1 MKKLYRLK
9 IVMVSKYTAGGWV
22 KYGDLIKDIRRK
34 SDRPLKIAPEK
45 LGKQHYKFL
54 NDKVSAKIMVVPN
67 RSSALVA
74 KIKACLEQNR
84 EFVNFKAPDPNRETM
99 NMLDNQGRYLASEI
113 SCFPEPNVNS
123 INHTSEFILNEGWC
137 KQKSTGCWLYQKNQP
152 TSKLPANA
160 NMEIMSEKVRK
171 TKVKPERIQRRKA
184 GRDRAGQEEIEAAL
198 RESEVKNR
206 SLLNAIPDL
215 VFRLNQKGI
224 FLDYFPAKDDQNAPD
239 PNQFIGKNIDEV
251 LSEDLALWTRYYLE
265 RTLTTGEPQVGEYNL
280 RENNTW
286 KHYEARYVP
295 FGSTEVIAIIRDIT
309 IRKQMEADL
318 RLSQVRERDRAR
330 QVEQTLQQ
338 LQQTQ
343 SQLIQAEKMSALGN
357 MVAGIAHEINNP
369 ISFIYGNVEPAIEY
383 IEDLL
388 KLVMLYQQ
396 HYNPPALPIQKHL
409 ENIDLDFL
417 ISDLPKLLSSMK
429 MGAERIK
436 EIVKSLRNFS
446 RLDEGEKK
454 PVDIHEG
461 IDSTL
466 LILQHRLKA
475 QSDRPRIIVEK
486 NYGNIPKI
494 ECYAGLMNQVF
505 MNIISNAIDA
515 LESNYLSQ
523 NDDKIKE
530 LRISISSQISPDN
543 FLAISIADNG
553 PGISQ
558 EIQKKLF
565 DPFFTTK
572 PVGKG
577 TGLGLSISYSIVE
590 KHGGQL
596 ECISEVGK
604 GTEFI
609 IKIPLKVAE
618 AASS

>member
-1 MKKLYRLK
+1 ML
-9 IVMVSKYTAGGWV
+9 SKYTAGGSV
-22 KYGDLIKDIRRK
+22 KYRDLIKDIRRK
-34 SDRPLKIAPEK
+34 SDRSLEIRHQEMESHH
-45 LGKQHYKFL
+45 QT
-54 NDKVSAKIMVVPN
+54 
-67 RSSALVA
+67 LVKGRVDAAATNTAQTLAA
-74 KIKACLEQNR
+74 KIKTFLEGKRKFINYNDPINDR
-84 EFVNFKAPDPNRETM
+84 ENM
-99 NMLDNQGRYLASEI
+99 NILENKDRYLALELNGS
-113 SCFPEPNVNS
+113 PEQHSNLMNDEKV
-123 INHTSEFILNEGWC
+123 FVLNEGLC
-137 KQKSTGCWLYQKNQP
+137 KQKSPGRWSGKKNGQNP
-152 TSKLPANA
+152 EFRTNA
-160 NMEIMSEKVRK
+160 ERQIMTEKIRGK
-171 TKVKPERIQRRKA
+171 NPSHDISISPNIF
-184 GRDRAGQEEIEAAL
+184 GDRHLIEAAL
-198 RESEVKNR
+198 WESEIKNR

-215 VFRLNQKGI
+215 VFRLNQQGI
-224 FLDYFPAKDDQNAPD
+224 FLDYFPAKDDLNAPE
-239 PNQFIGKNIDEV
+239 PEHFIGKSIDEA
-251 LSEDLALWTRYYLE
+251 LSEDLALWTRCYLE
-265 RTLTTGEPQVGEYNL
+265 KTLATGQPQVGEYNL

-343 SQLIQAEKMSALGN
+343 SQLIQAEKMSALGS

-369 ISFIYGNVEPAIEY
+369 ISFIYGNVAPAIEY
-383 IEDLL
+383 IQDLL
-388 KLVMLYQQ
+388 ELVMLYQQ
-396 HYNPPALPIQKHL
+396 HHNPPDLAIQKHL
-409 ENIDLDFL
+409 ENIELDFL
-417 ISDLPKLLSSMK
+417 IEDLPKLLSSMK

-461 IDSTL
+461 IDNTL

-475 QSDRPRIIVEK
+475 QSDRKAITVEK
-486 NYGNIPKI
+486 NYGAIPKI

-505 MNIISNAIDA
+505 MNILSNAIDA
-515 LESNYLSQ
+515 LESCHINQNYDSSKALGIQ
-523 NDDKIKE
+523 
-530 LRISISSQISPDN
+530 ISSKISPDN
-543 FLAISIADNG
+543 FLVISIADNG
-553 PGISQ
+553 PGIPE
-558 EIQKKLF
+558 EIKTRLF

-596 ECISEVGK
+596 QCISEVGK
-604 GTEFI
+604 GTKFI
-609 IKIPLKVAE
+609 IQIPLQLSE
-618 AASS
+618 A

>member
-1 MKKLYRLK
+1 ML
-9 IVMVSKYTAGGWV
+9 SKYTAGGSV
-22 KYGDLIKDIRRK
+22 KYRDLIKDIRRK
-34 SDRPLKIAPEK
+34 SDRSLEIRHQEMESHH
-45 LGKQHYKFL
+45 QT
-54 NDKVSAKIMVVPN
+54 
-67 RSSALVA
+67 LVKGRVDAAATNTAQTLAA
-74 KIKACLEQNR
+74 KIKTFLEGKRKFINFNDPINDR
-84 EFVNFKAPDPNRETM
+84 ENM
-99 NMLDNQGRYLASEI
+99 NILENKDRYLALELNGS
-113 SCFPEPNVNS
+113 PEQHSNLMNDEKV
-123 INHTSEFILNEGWC
+123 FVLNEGLC
-137 KQKSTGCWLYQKNQP
+137 KQKSPGRWSGKKNGQNP
-152 TSKLPANA
+152 EFRTNA
-160 NMEIMSEKVRK
+160 ERQIMTEKIRGK
-171 TKVKPERIQRRKA
+171 NPSHDISISPNIF
-184 GRDRAGQEEIEAAL
+184 GDRHLIEAAL
-198 RESEVKNR
+198 WESEIKNR

-215 VFRLNQKGI
+215 VFRLNQQGI
-224 FLDYFPAKDDQNAPD
+224 FLDYFPAKDDLNAPE
-239 PNQFIGKNIDEV
+239 PEHFIGKSIDEA
-251 LSEDLALWTRYYLE
+251 LSEDLALWTRCYLE
-265 RTLTTGEPQVGEYNL
+265 KTLATGQPQVGEYNL

-343 SQLIQAEKMSALGN
+343 SQLIQAEKMSALGS

-369 ISFIYGNVEPAIEY
+369 ISFIYGNVAPAIEY
-383 IEDLL
+383 IQDLL
-388 KLVMLYQQ
+388 ELVMLYQQ
-396 HYNPPALPIQKHL
+396 HHNPPDLAIQKHL
-409 ENIDLDFL
+409 ENIELDFL
-417 ISDLPKLLSSMK
+417 IEDLPKLLSSMK

-461 IDSTL
+461 IDNTL

-475 QSDRPRIIVEK
+475 QSARQAITVEK
-486 NYGNIPKI
+486 NYGAIPKI

-505 MNIISNAIDA
+505 MNILSNAIDA
-515 LESNYLSQ
+515 LESCHINQNYDSSKALGIQ
-523 NDDKIKE
+523 
-530 LRISISSQISPDN
+530 ISSKISPDN
-543 FLAISIADNG
+543 FLVISIADNG
-553 PGISQ
+553 PGIPE
-558 EIQKKLF
+558 EIKTRLF

-596 ECISEVGK
+596 QCISEVGK
-604 GTEFI
+604 GTKFI
-609 IKIPLKVAE
+609 IQIPLQLSDA
-618 AASS
+618 

>member
-1 MKKLYRLK
+1 ML
-9 IVMVSKYTAGGWV
+9 SKYTAGGSV
-22 KYGDLIKDIRRK
+22 KYRDLIKDIRRK
-34 SDRPLKIAPEK
+34 SDRSLEIRHQEMESHH
-45 LGKQHYKFL
+45 QT
-54 NDKVSAKIMVVPN
+54 
-67 RSSALVA
+67 LVKGRVDAAATNTAQTLAA
-74 KIKACLEQNR
+74 KIKTFLEGKRKFINYNDPINDR
-84 EFVNFKAPDPNRETM
+84 ENM
-99 NMLDNQGRYLASEI
+99 NILENKDRYLALELNGS
-113 SCFPEPNVNS
+113 PEQHSNLMNDEKV
-123 INHTSEFILNEGWC
+123 FVLNEGLC
-137 KQKSTGCWLYQKNQP
+137 KQKSPGRWSGKKNGQNP
-152 TSKLPANA
+152 EFRTNA
-160 NMEIMSEKVRK
+160 ERQIMTEKIRGK
-171 TKVKPERIQRRKA
+171 NPSHDISISPNIF
-184 GRDRAGQEEIEAAL
+184 GDRHLIEAAL
-198 RESEVKNR
+198 WESEIKNR

-215 VFRLNQKGI
+215 VFRLNQQGI
-224 FLDYFPAKDDQNAPD
+224 FLDYFPAKDDLNAPE
-239 PNQFIGKNIDEV
+239 PEHFIGKSIDEA
-251 LSEDLALWTRYYLE
+251 LSEDLALWTRCYLE
-265 RTLTTGEPQVGEYNL
+265 KTLATGQPQVGEYNL

-343 SQLIQAEKMSALGN
+343 SQLIQAEKMSALGS

-369 ISFIYGNVEPAIEY
+369 ISFIYGNVAPAIEY
-383 IEDLL
+383 IQDLL
-388 KLVMLYQQ
+388 ELVMLYQQ
-396 HYNPPALPIQKHL
+396 HHNPPDLAIQKHL
-409 ENIDLDFL
+409 ENIELDFL
-417 ISDLPKLLSSMK
+417 IEDLPKLLSSMK

-461 IDSTL
+461 IDNTL

-475 QSDRPRIIVEK
+475 QSARQAITVEK
-486 NYGNIPKI
+486 NYGAIPKI

-505 MNIISNAIDA
+505 MNILSNAIDA
-515 LESNYLSQ
+515 LESCHINQNYDSSKALGIQ
-523 NDDKIKE
+523 
-530 LRISISSQISPDN
+530 ISSKISPDN
-543 FLAISIADNG
+543 FLVISIADNG
-553 PGISQ
+553 PGIPE
-558 EIQKKLF
+558 EIKTRLF

-596 ECISEVGK
+596 QCISEVGK
-604 GTEFI
+604 GTKFI
-609 IKIPLKVAE
+609 IQIPLQLSDA
-618 AASS
+618 

>member
-1 MKKLYRLK
+1 ML
-9 IVMVSKYTAGGWV
+9 SKYTAGGSV
-22 KYGDLIKDIRRK
+22 KYRDLIKDIRRK
-34 SDRPLKIAPEK
+34 SDRSLEIRHQEMESHH
-45 LGKQHYKFL
+45 QT
-54 NDKVSAKIMVVPN
+54 
-67 RSSALVA
+67 LVKGRVDAAATNTAQTLAA
-74 KIKACLEQNR
+74 KIKTFLEGKRKFINYNDPINDR
-84 EFVNFKAPDPNRETM
+84 ENM
-99 NMLDNQGRYLASEI
+99 NILENKDRYLALELNGS
-113 SCFPEPNVNS
+113 PEQHSNLMNDEKV
-123 INHTSEFILNEGWC
+123 FVLNEGLC
-137 KQKSTGCWLYQKNQP
+137 KQKSPGRWSGKKNGQNP
-152 TSKLPANA
+152 EFRTNA
-160 NMEIMSEKVRK
+160 ERQIMTEKIRGK
-171 TKVKPERIQRRKA
+171 NPSHDISISPNIF
-184 GRDRAGQEEIEAAL
+184 GDRHLIEAAL
-198 RESEVKNR
+198 WESEIKNR

-215 VFRLNQKGI
+215 VFRLNQQGI
-224 FLDYFPAKDDQNAPD
+224 FLDYFPAKDDLNAPE
-239 PNQFIGKNIDEV
+239 PEHFIGKSIDEA
-251 LSEDLALWTRYYLE
+251 LSEDLALWTRCYLE
-265 RTLTTGEPQVGEYNL
+265 KTLATGQPQVGEYNL

-343 SQLIQAEKMSALGN
+343 SQLIQAEKMSALGS

-369 ISFIYGNVEPAIEY
+369 ISFIYGNVAPAIEY
-383 IEDLL
+383 IQDLL
-388 KLVMLYQQ
+388 ELVMLYQQ
-396 HYNPPALPIQKHL
+396 HHNPPDLAIQKHL
-409 ENIDLDFL
+409 ENIELDFL
-417 ISDLPKLLSSMK
+417 IEDLPKLLSSMK

-461 IDSTL
+461 IDNTL

-475 QSDRPRIIVEK
+475 QSDRKAITVEK
-486 NYGNIPKI
+486 NYGAIPKI

-505 MNIISNAIDA
+505 MNILSNAIDA
-515 LESNYLSQ
+515 LESCHINQNYDSSKALGIQ
-523 NDDKIKE
+523 
-530 LRISISSQISPDN
+530 ISSKISPDN
-543 FLAISIADNG
+543 FLVISIADNG
-553 PGISQ
+553 PGIPE
-558 EIQKKLF
+558 EIKTRLF

-596 ECISEVGK
+596 QCISEVGK
-604 GTEFI
+604 GTKFI
-609 IKIPLKVAE
+609 IQIPLQLSDA
-618 AASS
+618 

>member
-1 MKKLYRLK
+1 ML
-9 IVMVSKYTAGGWV
+9 SKYTAGGSV
-22 KYGDLIKDIRRK
+22 KYRDLIKDIRRK
-34 SDRPLKIAPEK
+34 SDRSLEIRHQEMESHH
-45 LGKQHYKFL
+45 QT
-54 NDKVSAKIMVVPN
+54 
-67 RSSALVA
+67 LVKGRVDAAATNTAQTLAA
-74 KIKACLEQNR
+74 KIKTFLEGKRKFINFNDPINDR
-84 EFVNFKAPDPNRETM
+84 ENM
-99 NMLDNQGRYLASEI
+99 NILENKDRYLALELNGS
-113 SCFPEPNVNS
+113 PEQHSNLMNDEKV
-123 INHTSEFILNEGWC
+123 FVLNEGLC
-137 KQKSTGCWLYQKNQP
+137 KQKSPGRWSGKKNGQNP
-152 TSKLPANA
+152 EFRTNA
-160 NMEIMSEKVRK
+160 ERQIMTEKIRGK
-171 TKVKPERIQRRKA
+171 NPSHDISISPNIF
-184 GRDRAGQEEIEAAL
+184 GDRHLIEAAL
-198 RESEVKNR
+198 WESEIKNR

-215 VFRLNQKGI
+215 VFRLNQQGI
-224 FLDYFPAKDDQNAPD
+224 FLDYFPAKDDLNAPE
-239 PNQFIGKNIDEV
+239 PEHFIGKSIDEA
-251 LSEDLALWTRYYLE
+251 LSEDLALWTRCYLE
-265 RTLTTGEPQVGEYNL
+265 KTLATGQPQVGEYNL

-343 SQLIQAEKMSALGN
+343 SQLIQAEKMSALGS

-369 ISFIYGNVEPAIEY
+369 ISFIYGNVAPAIEY
-383 IEDLL
+383 IQDLL
-388 KLVMLYQQ
+388 ELVMLYQQ
-396 HYNPPALPIQKHL
+396 HHNPPDLAIQKHL
-409 ENIDLDFL
+409 ENIELDFL
-417 ISDLPKLLSSMK
+417 IEDLPKLLSSMK

-461 IDSTL
+461 IDNTL

-475 QSDRPRIIVEK
+475 QSARQAITVEK
-486 NYGNIPKI
+486 NYGAIPKI

-505 MNIISNAIDA
+505 MNILSNAIDA
-515 LESNYLSQ
+515 LESCHINQNYDSSKALGIQ
-523 NDDKIKE
+523 
-530 LRISISSQISPDN
+530 ISSKISPDN
-543 FLAISIADNG
+543 FLVISIADNG
-553 PGISQ
+553 PGIPE
-558 EIQKKLF
+558 EIKTRLF

-596 ECISEVGK
+596 QCISEVGK
-604 GTEFI
+604 GTKFI
-609 IKIPLKVAE
+609 IQIPLQLSE
-618 AASS
+618 A

>member
-1 MKKLYRLK
+1 ML
-9 IVMVSKYTAGGWV
+9 SKYTAGGSV
-22 KYGDLIKDIRRK
+22 KYRDLIKDIRRK
-34 SDRPLKIAPEK
+34 SDRSLEIRHQEMESHH
-45 LGKQHYKFL
+45 QT
-54 NDKVSAKIMVVPN
+54 
-67 RSSALVA
+67 LVKGRVDAAATNTAQTLAA
-74 KIKACLEQNR
+74 KIKTFLEGKRKFINYNDPINDR
-84 EFVNFKAPDPNRETM
+84 ENM
-99 NMLDNQGRYLASEI
+99 NILENKDRYLALELNGS
-113 SCFPEPNVNS
+113 PEQHSNLMNDEKV
-123 INHTSEFILNEGWC
+123 FVLNEGLC
-137 KQKSTGCWLYQKNQP
+137 KQKSPGRWSGKKNGQNP
-152 TSKLPANA
+152 EFRTNA
-160 NMEIMSEKVRK
+160 ERQIMTEKIRGK
-171 TKVKPERIQRRKA
+171 NPSHDISISPNIF
-184 GRDRAGQEEIEAAL
+184 GDRHLIEAAL
-198 RESEVKNR
+198 WESEIKNR

-215 VFRLNQKGI
+215 VFRLNQQGI
-224 FLDYFPAKDDQNAPD
+224 FLDYFPAKDDLNAPE
-239 PNQFIGKNIDEV
+239 PEHFIGKSIDEA
-251 LSEDLALWTRYYLE
+251 LSEDLALWTRCYLE
-265 RTLTTGEPQVGEYNL
+265 KTLATGQPQVGEYNL

-343 SQLIQAEKMSALGN
+343 SQLIQAEKMSALGS

-369 ISFIYGNVEPAIEY
+369 ISFIYGNVAPAIEY
-383 IEDLL
+383 IQDLL
-388 KLVMLYQQ
+388 ELVMLYQQ
-396 HYNPPALPIQKHL
+396 HHNPPDLAIQKHL
-409 ENIDLDFL
+409 ENIELDFL
-417 ISDLPKLLSSMK
+417 IEDLPKLLSSMK

-461 IDSTL
+461 IDNTL

-475 QSDRPRIIVEK
+475 QSARQAITVEK
-486 NYGNIPKI
+486 NYGAIPKI

-505 MNIISNAIDA
+505 MNILSNAIDA
-515 LESNYLSQ
+515 LESCHINQNYDSSKALGIQ
-523 NDDKIKE
+523 
-530 LRISISSQISPDN
+530 ISSKISPDN
-543 FLAISIADNG
+543 FLVISIADNG
-553 PGISQ
+553 PGIPE
-558 EIQKKLF
+558 EIKTRLF

-596 ECISEVGK
+596 QCISEVGK
-604 GTEFI
+604 GTKFI
-609 IKIPLKVAE
+609 IQIPLQLSE
-618 AASS
+618 A

>member
-1 MKKLYRLK
+1 ML
-9 IVMVSKYTAGGWV
+9 SKYTAGGSV
-22 KYGDLIKDIRRK
+22 KYRDLIKDIRRK
-34 SDRPLKIAPEK
+34 SDRSLEIRHQEMESHH
-45 LGKQHYKFL
+45 QT
-54 NDKVSAKIMVVPN
+54 
-67 RSSALVA
+67 LVKGRVDAAATNTAQTLAA
-74 KIKACLEQNR
+74 KIKTFLEGKRKFINFNDPINDR
-84 EFVNFKAPDPNRETM
+84 ENM
-99 NMLDNQGRYLASEI
+99 NILENKDRYLALELNGS
-113 SCFPEPNVNS
+113 PEQHSNLMNDEKV
-123 INHTSEFILNEGWC
+123 FVLNEGLC
-137 KQKSTGCWLYQKNQP
+137 KQKSPGRWSGKKNGQNP
-152 TSKLPANA
+152 EFRTNA
-160 NMEIMSEKVRK
+160 ERQIMTEKIRGK
-171 TKVKPERIQRRKA
+171 NPSHDISISPNIF
-184 GRDRAGQEEIEAAL
+184 GDRHLIEAAL
-198 RESEVKNR
+198 WESEIKNR

-215 VFRLNQKGI
+215 VFRLNQQGI
-224 FLDYFPAKDDQNAPD
+224 FLDYFPAKDDLNAPE
-239 PNQFIGKNIDEV
+239 PEHFIGKSIDEA
-251 LSEDLALWTRYYLE
+251 LSEDLALWTRCYLE
-265 RTLTTGEPQVGEYNL
+265 KTLATGQPQVGEYNL

-343 SQLIQAEKMSALGN
+343 SQLIQAEKMSALGS

-369 ISFIYGNVEPAIEY
+369 ISFIYGNVAPAIEY
-383 IEDLL
+383 IQDLL
-388 KLVMLYQQ
+388 ELVMLYQQ
-396 HYNPPALPIQKHL
+396 HHNPPDLAIQKHL
-409 ENIDLDFL
+409 ENIELDFL
-417 ISDLPKLLSSMK
+417 IEDLPKLLYSMK

-461 IDSTL
+461 IDNTL

-475 QSDRPRIIVEK
+475 QSARQAITVEK
-486 NYGNIPKI
+486 NYGAIPKI

-505 MNIISNAIDA
+505 MNILSNAIDA
-515 LESNYLSQ
+515 LESCHINQNYDSSKALGIQ
-523 NDDKIKE
+523 
-530 LRISISSQISPDN
+530 ISSKISPDN
-543 FLAISIADNG
+543 FLVISIADNG
-553 PGISQ
+553 PGIPE
-558 EIQKKLF
+558 EIKTRLF

-596 ECISEVGK
+596 QCISEVGK
-604 GTEFI
+604 GTKFI
-609 IKIPLKVAE
+609 IQIPLQLSDA
-618 AASS
+618 

>member
-1 MKKLYRLK
+1 ML
-9 IVMVSKYTAGGWV
+9 SKYTGGGSV
-22 KYGDLIKDIRRK
+22 KYRDLIKNIRKK
-34 SDRPLKIAPEK
+34 SDRNLKNHQKNSHQEMGNHHQTLVKGQVPAK
-45 LGKQHYKFL
+45 TMA
-54 NDKVSAKIMVVPN
+54 VSN
-67 RSSALVA
+67 SAGLLAA
-74 KIKACLEQNR
+74 KIKTFLE
-84 EFVNFKAPDPNRETM
+84 EKGKLVNFSTPIKDSKPM
-99 NMLDNQGRYLASEI
+99 NILENQARRYL
-113 SCFPEPNVNS
+113 
-123 INHTSEFILNEGWC
+123 TSELNGSRTQHLTLTNDASVFVLDEGFC
-137 KQKSTGCWLYQKNQP
+137 QQKCTGRWLPKSPKYFGYFGQDAELRPNYDVK
-152 TSKLPANA
+152 
-160 NMEIMSEKVRK
+160 IMSEKNSRSEVNQE
-171 TKVKPERIQRRKA
+171 VVNLPETI
-184 GRDRAGQEEIEAAL
+184 RDRVHPTQIEAAL
-198 RESEVKNR
+198 WESEIKNR

-215 VFRLNQKGI
+215 VFRLNQSGI
-224 FLDYFPAKDDQNAPD
+224 FLDYFPAKDDENAPD
-239 PNQFIGKNIDEV
+239 PEKFIGKNLDEV
-251 LSEDLALWTRYYLE
+251 LSEDLALWTRCYLE
-265 RTLTTGEPQVGEYNL
+265 KTLATGEPQVGEYNL

-330 QVEQTLQQ
+330 QLEQALQQ

-343 SQLIQAEKMSALGN
+343 TQLIQAEKMSALGS

-369 ISFIYGNVEPAIEY
+369 ISFIYGNVAPAIEY

-388 KLVMLYQQ
+388 ELVMLYQQ
-396 HYNPPALPIQKHL
+396 HHSPPDLAIQKHL

-417 ISDLPKLLSSMK
+417 IEDLPKLLSSMK
-429 MGAERIK
+429 MGAERIR

-461 IDSTL
+461 IDNTL
-466 LILQHRLKA
+466 LILQHRLKS
-475 QSDRPRIIVEK
+475 QSDRRAITVEK
-486 NYGNIPKI
+486 DYGTLPKI

-515 LESNYLSQ
+515 LESDLNQ
-523 NDDKIKE
+523 NPETIKAPVI
-530 LRISISSQISPDN
+530 RISTKISPDN
-543 FLAISIADNG
+543 NFLLISIADNG
-553 PGISQ
+553 SGIPL
-558 EIQKKLF
+558 EIQQRLF

-596 ECISEVGK
+596 KCISEVGQ
-604 GTEFI
+604 GTEFLI
-609 IKIPLKVAE
+609 QIPLQTSQA
-618 AASS
+618 

>member
-1 MKKLYRLK
+1 ML
-9 IVMVSKYTAGGWV
+9 SKYTAGGSV
-22 KYGDLIKDIRRK
+22 KYRDLIKDIRRK
-34 SDRPLKIAPEK
+34 SDRSLEIRHQEMESHH
-45 LGKQHYKFL
+45 QT
-54 NDKVSAKIMVVPN
+54 
-67 RSSALVA
+67 LVKGRVDAAATNTAQTLAA
-74 KIKACLEQNR
+74 KIKTFLEGKRKFINFNDPINDR
-84 EFVNFKAPDPNRETM
+84 ENM
-99 NMLDNQGRYLASEI
+99 NILENKDRYLALELNGS
-113 SCFPEPNVNS
+113 PEQHSNLMNDEKV
-123 INHTSEFILNEGWC
+123 FVLNEGLC
-137 KQKSTGCWLYQKNQP
+137 KQKSPGRWSGKKNGQNP
-152 TSKLPANA
+152 EFRTNA
-160 NMEIMSEKVRK
+160 ERQIMTEKIRGK
-171 TKVKPERIQRRKA
+171 NPSHDISISPNIF
-184 GRDRAGQEEIEAAL
+184 GDRHLIEAAL
-198 RESEVKNR
+198 WESEIKNR

-215 VFRLNQKGI
+215 VFRLNQQGI
-224 FLDYFPAKDDQNAPD
+224 FLDYFPAKDDLNAPE
-239 PNQFIGKNIDEV
+239 PEHFIGKSIDEA
-251 LSEDLALWTRYYLE
+251 LSEDLALWTRCYLE
-265 RTLTTGEPQVGEYNL
+265 KTLATGQPQVGEYNL

-343 SQLIQAEKMSALGN
+343 SQLIQAEKMSALGS

-369 ISFIYGNVEPAIEY
+369 ISFIYGNVAPAIEY
-383 IEDLL
+383 IQDLL
-388 KLVMLYQQ
+388 ELVMLYQQ
-396 HYNPPALPIQKHL
+396 HHNPPDLAIQKHL
-409 ENIDLDFL
+409 ENIELDFL
-417 ISDLPKLLSSMK
+417 IEDLPKLLSSMK

-461 IDSTL
+461 IDNTL

-475 QSDRPRIIVEK
+475 QSDRKAITVEK
-486 NYGNIPKI
+486 NYGAIPKI

-505 MNIISNAIDA
+505 MNILSNAIDA
-515 LESNYLSQ
+515 LESCHINQNYDSSKALGIQ
-523 NDDKIKE
+523 
-530 LRISISSQISPDN
+530 ISSKISPDN
-543 FLAISIADNG
+543 FLVISIADNG
-553 PGISQ
+553 PGIPE
-558 EIQKKLF
+558 EIKTRLF

-596 ECISEVGK
+596 QCISEVGK
-604 GTEFI
+604 GTKFI
-609 IKIPLKVAE
+609 IQIPLQLSE
-618 AASS
+618 A

>member
-1 MKKLYRLK
+1 ML
-9 IVMVSKYTAGGWV
+9 SKYTAGGSV
-22 KYGDLIKDIRRK
+22 KYRDLIKDIRRK
-34 SDRPLKIAPEK
+34 SDRSLEIRHQEMESHH
-45 LGKQHYKFL
+45 QT
-54 NDKVSAKIMVVPN
+54 
-67 RSSALVA
+67 LVKGRVDAAATNTAQTLAA
-74 KIKACLEQNR
+74 KIKTFLEGKRKFINFNDPINDR
-84 EFVNFKAPDPNRETM
+84 ENM
-99 NMLDNQGRYLASEI
+99 NILENKDRYLALELNGS
-113 SCFPEPNVNS
+113 PEQHSNLMNDEKV
-123 INHTSEFILNEGWC
+123 FVLNEGLC
-137 KQKSTGCWLYQKNQP
+137 KQKSPGRWSGKKNGQNP
-152 TSKLPANA
+152 EFRTNA
-160 NMEIMSEKVRK
+160 ERQIMTEKIRGK
-171 TKVKPERIQRRKA
+171 NPSHDISISPNIF
-184 GRDRAGQEEIEAAL
+184 GDRHLIEAAL
-198 RESEVKNR
+198 WESEIKNR

-215 VFRLNQKGI
+215 VFRLNQQGI
-224 FLDYFPAKDDQNAPD
+224 FLDYFPAKDDLNAPE
-239 PNQFIGKNIDEV
+239 PEHFIGKSIDEA
-251 LSEDLALWTRYYLE
+251 LSEDLALWTRCYLE
-265 RTLTTGEPQVGEYNL
+265 KTLATGQPQVGEYNL

-343 SQLIQAEKMSALGN
+343 SQLIQAEKMSALGS

-369 ISFIYGNVEPAIEY
+369 ISFIYGNVAPAIEY
-383 IEDLL
+383 IQDLL
-388 KLVMLYQQ
+388 ELVMLYQQ
-396 HYNPPALPIQKHL
+396 HHNPPDLAIQKHL
-409 ENIDLDFL
+409 ENIELDFL
-417 ISDLPKLLSSMK
+417 IEDLPKLLSSMK

-461 IDSTL
+461 IDNTL

-475 QSDRPRIIVEK
+475 QSARQAITVEK
-486 NYGNIPKI
+486 NYGAIPKI

-505 MNIISNAIDA
+505 MNILSNAIDA
-515 LESNYLSQ
+515 LEYCHINQNYDSSKALGIQ
-523 NDDKIKE
+523 
-530 LRISISSQISPDN
+530 ISSKISPDN
-543 FLAISIADNG
+543 FLVISIADNG
-553 PGISQ
+553 PGIPE
-558 EIQKKLF
+558 EIKTRLF

-596 ECISEVGK
+596 QCISEVGK
-604 GTEFI
+604 GTKFI
-609 IKIPLKVAE
+609 IQIPLQLSDA
-618 AASS
+618 

>member
-1 MKKLYRLK
+1 ML
-9 IVMVSKYTAGGWV
+9 SKYTAGGSV
-22 KYGDLIKDIRRK
+22 KYRDLIKDIRRK
-34 SDRPLKIAPEK
+34 SDRSLEIRHQEMESHH
-45 LGKQHYKFL
+45 QT
-54 NDKVSAKIMVVPN
+54 
-67 RSSALVA
+67 LVKGRVDAAATNTAQTLAA
-74 KIKACLEQNR
+74 KIKTFLEGKRKFINYNDPINDR
-84 EFVNFKAPDPNRETM
+84 ENM
-99 NMLDNQGRYLASEI
+99 NILENKDRYLALELNGS
-113 SCFPEPNVNS
+113 PEQHSNLMNDEKV
-123 INHTSEFILNEGWC
+123 FVLNEGLC
-137 KQKSTGCWLYQKNQP
+137 KQKSPGRWSGKKNGQNP
-152 TSKLPANA
+152 EFRTNA
-160 NMEIMSEKVRK
+160 ERQIMTEKIRGK
-171 TKVKPERIQRRKA
+171 NPSHDISISPNIF
-184 GRDRAGQEEIEAAL
+184 GDRHLIEAAL
-198 RESEVKNR
+198 WESEIKNR

-215 VFRLNQKGI
+215 VFRLNQQGI
-224 FLDYFPAKDDQNAPD
+224 FLDYFPAKDDLNAPE
-239 PNQFIGKNIDEV
+239 PEHFIGKSIDEA
-251 LSEDLALWTRYYLE
+251 LSEDLALWTRCYLE
-265 RTLTTGEPQVGEYNL
+265 KTLATGQPQVGEYNL

-343 SQLIQAEKMSALGN
+343 SQLIQAEKMSALGS

-369 ISFIYGNVEPAIEY
+369 ISFIYGNVAPAIEY
-383 IEDLL
+383 IQDLL
-388 KLVMLYQQ
+388 ELVMLYQQ
-396 HYNPPALPIQKHL
+396 HHNPPDLAIQKHL
-409 ENIDLDFL
+409 ENIELDFL
-417 ISDLPKLLSSMK
+417 IEDLPKLLYSMK

-461 IDSTL
+461 IDNTL

-475 QSDRPRIIVEK
+475 QSARQAITVEK
-486 NYGNIPKI
+486 NYGAIPKI

-505 MNIISNAIDA
+505 MNILSNAIDA
-515 LESNYLSQ
+515 LESCHINQNYDSSKALGIQ
-523 NDDKIKE
+523 
-530 LRISISSQISPDN
+530 ISSKISPDN
-543 FLAISIADNG
+543 FLVISIADNG
-553 PGISQ
+553 PGIPE
-558 EIQKKLF
+558 EIKTRLF

-596 ECISEVGK
+596 QCISEVGK
-604 GTEFI
+604 GTKFI
-609 IKIPLKVAE
+609 IQIPLQLSDA
-618 AASS
+618 

>member
-1 MKKLYRLK
+1 ML
-9 IVMVSKYTAGGWV
+9 SKYTAGGSV
-22 KYGDLIKDIRRK
+22 KYRDLIKDIRRK
-34 SDRPLKIAPEK
+34 SDRSLEIRHQEMESHH
-45 LGKQHYKFL
+45 QT
-54 NDKVSAKIMVVPN
+54 
-67 RSSALVA
+67 LVKGRVDAAATNTAQTLAA
-74 KIKACLEQNR
+74 KIKTFLEGKRKFINYNDPINDR
-84 EFVNFKAPDPNRETM
+84 ENM
-99 NMLDNQGRYLASEI
+99 NILENKDRYLALELNGS
-113 SCFPEPNVNS
+113 PEQHSNLMNDEKV
-123 INHTSEFILNEGWC
+123 FVLNEGLC
-137 KQKSTGCWLYQKNQP
+137 KQKSPGRWSGKKNGQNP
-152 TSKLPANA
+152 EFRTNA
-160 NMEIMSEKVRK
+160 ERQIMTEKIRGK
-171 TKVKPERIQRRKA
+171 NPSHDISISPNIF
-184 GRDRAGQEEIEAAL
+184 GDRHLIEAAL
-198 RESEVKNR
+198 WESEIKNR

-215 VFRLNQKGI
+215 VFRLNQQGI
-224 FLDYFPAKDDQNAPD
+224 FLDYFPAKDDLNAPE
-239 PNQFIGKNIDEV
+239 PEHFIGKSIDEA
-251 LSEDLALWTRYYLE
+251 LSEDLALWTRCYLE
-265 RTLTTGEPQVGEYNL
+265 KTLATGQPQVGEYNL

-343 SQLIQAEKMSALGN
+343 SQLIQAEKMSALGS

-369 ISFIYGNVEPAIEY
+369 ISFIYGNVAPAIEY
-383 IEDLL
+383 IQDLL
-388 KLVMLYQQ
+388 ELVMLYQQ
-396 HYNPPALPIQKHL
+396 HNNPPDLAIQKHL
-409 ENIDLDFL
+409 ENIELDFL
-417 ISDLPKLLSSMK
+417 IEDLPKLLSSMK

-461 IDSTL
+461 IDNTL

-475 QSDRPRIIVEK
+475 QSDRKAITVEK
-486 NYGNIPKI
+486 NYGAIPKI

-505 MNIISNAIDA
+505 MNILSNAIDA
-515 LESNYLSQ
+515 LESCHINQNYDSSKALGIQ
-523 NDDKIKE
+523 
-530 LRISISSQISPDN
+530 ISSKISPDN
-543 FLAISIADNG
+543 FLVISIADNG
-553 PGISQ
+553 PGIPE
-558 EIQKKLF
+558 EIKTRLF

-596 ECISEVGK
+596 QCISEVGK
-604 GTEFI
+604 GTKFI
-609 IKIPLKVAE
+609 IQIPLQLSDA
-618 AASS
+618 

>member
-1 MKKLYRLK
+1 ML
-9 IVMVSKYTAGGWV
+9 SKYTAGGSV
-22 KYGDLIKDIRRK
+22 KYRDLIKDIRKK
-34 SDRPLKIAPEK
+34 SDQPKGHSSAYRTLKNRYQETGNHHQTLVK
-45 LGKQHYKFL
+45 GK
-54 NDKVSAKIMVVPN
+54 VPAKIMTVSN
-67 RSSALVA
+67 SAMPLAA
-74 KIKACLEQNR
+74 KIKTFLDGKTNRINFNAPIKNR
-84 EFVNFKAPDPNRETM
+84 E
-99 NMLDNQGRYLASEI
+99 NMKILENQDRYLASEI
-113 SCFPEPNVNS
+113 KIFPEQHSTIMNDARV
-123 INHTSEFILNEGWC
+123 FVLDEGFC
-137 KQKSTGCWLYQKNQP
+137 QQKSTGRWSSKSFGKNAELRP
-152 TSKLPANA
+152 NSDVLMMN
-160 NMEIMSEKVRK
+160 EKISREEEVNQGLVSPPKDIRAQD
-171 TKVKPERIQRRKA
+171 ERAQ
-184 GRDRAGQEEIEAAL
+184 IEAAL
-198 RESEVKNR
+198 WESEIKNR

-215 VFRLNQKGI
+215 MFRLNQQGI
-224 FLDYFPAKDDQNAPD
+224 FLDYFPAKDDRNAPE
-239 PNQFIGKNIDEV
+239 PEQFIGKNLDEV
-251 LSEDLALWTRYYLE
+251 LSEDLALWTRCYLE
-265 RTLTTGEPQVGEYNL
+265 KTLATGEPQVGEYNL
-280 RENNTW
+280 REQNTW

-330 QVEQTLQQ
+330 QLEQALQQ

-343 SQLIQAEKMSALGN
+343 TQLIQAEKMSALGN
-357 MVAGIAHEINNP
+357 MLAGIAHEINNP
-369 ISFIYGNVEPAIEY
+369 VSFIYGNIAPAIEY

-388 KLVMLYQQ
+388 ELVMLYQQ
-396 HYNPPALPIQKHL
+396 YHSPPALAVEKHL

-417 ISDLPKLLSSMK
+417 IEDLPKLLSSMK
-429 MGAERIK
+429 MGAERII

-475 QSDRPRIIVEK
+475 QSDRRAITVEK
-486 NYGNIPKI
+486 DYGTLPKI

-515 LESNYLSQ
+515 LESELNQ
-523 NDDKIKE
+523 NPATSKAPVI
-530 LRISISSQISPDN
+530 RISTKIYPDN
-543 FLAISIADNG
+543 FLVISIADNG
-553 PGISQ
+553 PGIPL
-558 EIQKKLF
+558 EIQQRLF

-590 KHGGQL
+590 KHRGQL
-596 ECISEVGK
+596 KCISEIGQ

-609 IKIPLKVAE
+609 IQIPLQVSDA
-618 AASS
+618 

>member
-1 MKKLYRLK
+1 ML
-9 IVMVSKYTAGGWV
+9 SKYTAGGSV
-22 KYGDLIKDIRRK
+22 KYRDLIKDIRRK
-34 SDRPLKIAPEK
+34 SDRSLEIRHQEMESHH
-45 LGKQHYKFL
+45 QT
-54 NDKVSAKIMVVPN
+54 
-67 RSSALVA
+67 LVKGRVDAAATNTAQTLAA
-74 KIKACLEQNR
+74 KIKTFLEGKRKFINFNDPINDR
-84 EFVNFKAPDPNRETM
+84 ENM
-99 NMLDNQGRYLASEI
+99 NILENKDRYLALELNGS
-113 SCFPEPNVNS
+113 PEQHSNLMNDEKV
-123 INHTSEFILNEGWC
+123 FVLNEGLC
-137 KQKSTGCWLYQKNQP
+137 KQKSPGRWSGKKNGQNP
-152 TSKLPANA
+152 EFRTNA
-160 NMEIMSEKVRK
+160 ERQIMTEKIRGK
-171 TKVKPERIQRRKA
+171 NPSHDISRSPNIF
-184 GRDRAGQEEIEAAL
+184 GDRHLIEAAL
-198 RESEVKNR
+198 WESEIKNR

-215 VFRLNQKGI
+215 VFRLNQQGI
-224 FLDYFPAKDDQNAPD
+224 FLDYFPAKDDLNAPE
-239 PNQFIGKNIDEV
+239 PEHFIGKSIDEV
-251 LSEDLALWTRYYLE
+251 LSEDLALWTRCYLE
-265 RTLTTGEPQVGEYNL
+265 KTLATGQPQVGEYNL

-343 SQLIQAEKMSALGN
+343 SQLIQAEKMSALGS

-369 ISFIYGNVEPAIEY
+369 ISFIYGNVAPAIEY
-383 IEDLL
+383 IQDLL
-388 KLVMLYQQ
+388 ELVMLYQQ
-396 HYNPPALPIQKHL
+396 HHNPPDLAIQKHL
-409 ENIDLDFL
+409 ENIEMDFL
-417 ISDLPKLLSSMK
+417 IEDLPKLLSSMK

-461 IDSTL
+461 IDNTL

-475 QSDRPRIIVEK
+475 QSDRPAITVQK
-486 NYGNIPKI
+486 NYGAIPKI

-505 MNIISNAIDA
+505 MNILSNAIDA
-515 LESNYLSQ
+515 LESCQINQNYDSSKALGIQ
-523 NDDKIKE
+523 
-530 LRISISSQISPDN
+530 ISSKISPDN
-543 FLAISIADNG
+543 FLVISIADNG
-553 PGISQ
+553 PGIPE
-558 EIQKKLF
+558 EIKTRLF

-596 ECISEVGK
+596 QCISEVGK
-604 GTEFI
+604 GTKFI
-609 IKIPLKVAE
+609 IQIPLQF
-618 AASS
+618 SDD

>member
-1 MKKLYRLK
+1 ML
-9 IVMVSKYTAGGWV
+9 SKYTAGGSV
-22 KYGDLIKDIRRK
+22 KYRDLIKDIRRK
-34 SDRPLKIAPEK
+34 SDRSLEIRHQEMESHH
-45 LGKQHYKFL
+45 QT
-54 NDKVSAKIMVVPN
+54 
-67 RSSALVA
+67 LVKGRVDAAATNTAQTLAA
-74 KIKACLEQNR
+74 KIKTFLEGKRKFINFNDPINDR
-84 EFVNFKAPDPNRETM
+84 ENM
-99 NMLDNQGRYLASEI
+99 NILENKDRYLALELNGS
-113 SCFPEPNVNS
+113 PEQHSNLMNDEKV
-123 INHTSEFILNEGWC
+123 FVLNEGLC
-137 KQKSTGCWLYQKNQP
+137 KQKSPGRWSGKKNGQNP
-152 TSKLPANA
+152 EFRTNA
-160 NMEIMSEKVRK
+160 ERQIMTEKIRGK
-171 TKVKPERIQRRKA
+171 NPSHDISISPNIF
-184 GRDRAGQEEIEAAL
+184 GDRHLIEAAL
-198 RESEVKNR
+198 WESEIKNR

-215 VFRLNQKGI
+215 VFRLNQQGI
-224 FLDYFPAKDDQNAPD
+224 FLDYFPAKDDLNAPE
-239 PNQFIGKNIDEV
+239 PEHFIGKSIDEA
-251 LSEDLALWTRYYLE
+251 LSEDLALWTRCYLE
-265 RTLTTGEPQVGEYNL
+265 KTLATGQPQVGEYNL

-343 SQLIQAEKMSALGN
+343 SQLIQAEKMSALGS

-369 ISFIYGNVEPAIEY
+369 ISFIYGNVAPAIEY
-383 IEDLL
+383 IQDLL
-388 KLVMLYQQ
+388 ELVMLYQQ
-396 HYNPPALPIQKHL
+396 HHNPPDLAIQKHL

-417 ISDLPKLLSSMK
+417 IEDLPKLLSSMK

-461 IDSTL
+461 IDNTL

-475 QSDRPRIIVEK
+475 QSARQAITVEK
-486 NYGNIPKI
+486 NYGAIPKI

-505 MNIISNAIDA
+505 MNILSNAIDA
-515 LESNYLSQ
+515 LESCHINQNYDSSKALGIQ
-523 NDDKIKE
+523 
-530 LRISISSQISPDN
+530 ISSKISPDN
-543 FLAISIADNG
+543 FLVISIADNG
-553 PGISQ
+553 PGIPE
-558 EIQKKLF
+558 EIKTRLF

-596 ECISEVGK
+596 QCISEVGK
-604 GTEFI
+604 GTKFI
-609 IKIPLKVAE
+609 IQIPLQLSDA
-618 AASS
+618 